1 VTVKLKHLTLR
12 GFKSFADRTRLDFS
26 TGVNVVVG
34 PNGSGKSN
42 ILDAIAWVL
51 GTQATK
57 SLRTEK
63 MEDVVFAGTA
73 TRPAL
78 SRAEVQLTFAND
90 DELLPLDLT
99 EIAITRRL
107 FRDGTSEYELNGAP
121 CRLLDIQELLSD
133 GGIGRNQHVL
143 VGQGQVGDVLNAR
156 PEDHRAVI
164 EEAAGVTKHRS
175 RRERAL
181 RRLERTAHDVE
192 RLNDILAQQRKAL
205 RPLKRQANAAARHD
219 SVRDEARALRLYLGG
234 EELRSI
240 RTRLGTASIEREA
253 AMEARNESDAGLER
267 LKGDL
272 ERLRG
277 EAGEVGSALTRDTAA
292 AARLETV
299 RERLHRVGNVAR
311 ERRRSFE
318 SRAEGADERRED
330 LALEQAD
337 LRSAIA
343 EADTADVRIEEEAD
357 RRASILRTLEDEE
370 RSLTEQIQLPAE
382 SVVANLRGDLRSL
395 ETANQRDAAERNQ
408 VTQRIEVVKARIADE
423 ADETTRINEAIQSL
437 DGRTHGLQQSYERAT
452 TARSEAQAEWEAHT
466 DAASSSKVEVAR
478 ATARIEA
485 IESALDGLVD
495 QQARDIAQSS
505 EGVHGALV
513 AALDVPADIAGA
525 LDAALGPWRDAYV
538 ATTDDAVVGAAG
550 AVKAVGSGGVAFVTA
565 KPAPHVSAAAV
576 AAEFGVDRL
585 VDRLGPDAD
594 RSLAEAYLGG
604 VLLVEGWKTAHTVVA
619 AHPELTAVTPEGDVI
634 TASGMIVSHPD
645 GAGPA
650 ALEAARVAAEI
661 AERELK
667 RTDSL
672 LTAATRAF
680 DAARSLER
688 ETLEALEAAEAELAG
703 YTEALA
709 MVDRS
714 RAASQAECERLVTR
728 VDAVDD
734 ATDARAERIDGLR
747 ARVEEFEGEEAARQE
762 AWDALNLR
770 RQEIAD
776 QRDSARRS
784 VEEIAA
790 QRASIVERRRLSESR
805 LAVVDSELAQL
816 TLLPQSAEDIAS
828 LGTIEESAESAVA
841 MVSVHIETLRSRQRE
856 LRDQVGTANTELAVA
871 EADRE
876 ALDERRRSSADA
888 LGALD
893 VELAELRV
901 RLEATSEAL
910 RRDVDADE
918 QAALDAPRPE
928 IAEGADMGERLE
940 ALEADLRRMGP
951 INPLA
956 AQEHAELAAEVEELE
971 QQLNDLNQSR
981 DDIKKVV
988 AALDQKMEGLFTE
1001 AFDEIARLY
1010 HENFSLV
1017 FPGGTGSLRLT
1028 DPNDPLNAG
1037 VLVQA
1042 QPAGKK
1048 VGRLSLLSGGERSLA
1063 ALAFLFAVFRARPSP
1078 FYVLDEVEAALDDAN
1093 LHRFLRLVDTLRK
1106 DTQLVII
1113 THQQQTMEAAD
1124 VLYGVTME
1132 PGDTSKVLSKRMTPV
1147 SV

>member
-1 VTVKLKHLTLR
+1 
-12 GFKSFADRTRLDFS
+12 
-26 TGVNVVVG
+26 
-34 PNGSGKSN
+34 
-42 ILDAIAWVL
+42 
-51 GTQATK
+51 
-57 SLRTEK
+57 
-63 MEDVVFAGTA
+63 
-73 TRPAL
+73 
-78 SRAEVQLTFAND
+78 
-90 DELLPLDLT
+90 
-99 EIAITRRL
+99 
-107 FRDGTSEYELNGAP
+107 
-121 CRLLDIQELLSD
+121 
-133 GGIGRNQHVL
+133 IGRNQHVL

-181 RRLERTAHDVE
+181 RRLERTDHDVE
-192 RLNDILAQQRKAL
+192 RLNDILGQQRKAL

-219 SVRDEARALRLYLGG
+219 SVRDEARAIRLFLGG

-240 RTRLGTASIEREA
+240 RSRLGTAARERE
-253 AMEARNESDAGLER
+253 EALELRDESDAGLTR
-267 LKGDL
+267 LKDDL

-277 EAGEVGSALTRDTAA
+277 EAGEVGAALTRDTAA

-299 RERLHRVGNVAR
+299 RERLHRFANVAR
-311 ERRRSFE
+311 ERRRSYE

-337 LRSAIA
+337 LRNAIA
-343 EADTADVRIEEEAD
+343 EADASDVRIEEEAD

-395 ETANQRDAAERNQ
+395 ETANQRDAAERSQ
-408 VTQRIEVVKARIADE
+408 VAQRIEVVKERIADE
-423 ADETTRINEAIQSL
+423 AAETARLNESIQSL
-437 DGRTHGLQQSYERAT
+437 DGRTHGLQQAYDLATKARAET
-452 TARSEAQAEWEAHT
+452 QTGWEQRSDE
-466 DAASSSKVEVAR
+466 AASNKVDVAR
-478 ATARIEA
+478 AIARVEA

-495 QQARDIAQSS
+495 EQARDIAQGSD
-505 EGVHGALV
+505 GVDGGLV
-513 AALDVPADIAGA
+513 AALDVPTDVAAA
-525 LDAALGPWRDAYV
+525 VDAALGQWRDAYL
-538 ATTDDAVVGAAG
+538 ASSDEAVVEAAG
-550 AVKAVGSGGVAFVTA
+550 AVKAVGSGGVAFVTSRS
-565 KPAPHVSAAAV
+565 VSDASATAV
-576 AAEFGVDRL
+576 AKEFGVDRL
-585 VDRLGPDAD
+585 VDRLGPSADA
-594 RSLAEAYLGG
+594 SLAESYLGG
-604 VLLVEGWKTAHTVVA
+604 VVLVEGWKTAHGVVA
-619 AHPELTAVTPEGDVI
+619 VHPQITAVTPEGDVI
-634 TASGMIVSHPD
+634 TAHGMIVSHPD

-650 ALEAARVAAEI
+650 ALEAARVGVEI
-661 AERELK
+661 AERDLK
-667 RTDSL
+667 RTESL

-680 DAARSLER
+680 ETARDNERTALE
-688 ETLEALEAAEAELAG
+688 ELEAAEAELAG
-703 YTEALA
+703 FSEALA

-714 RAASQAECERLVTR
+714 RAASQAECERLVGR
-728 VDAVDD
+728 VDAIDD
-734 ATDARAERIDGLR
+734 AAEARAERIDGLR

-762 AWDALNLR
+762 AWDALNER
-770 RQEIAD
+770 RQDVAE
-776 QRDSARRS
+776 QRDEARRA
-784 VEEIAA
+784 VEAIAA
-790 QRASIVERRRLSESR
+790 ERASILERRRLSESR
-805 LAVVDSELAQL
+805 LAAVDAELAQL
-816 TLLPQSAEDIAS
+816 TLLPESADDIAN
-828 LGTIEESAESAVA
+828 LGVIEESAEAAV
-841 MVSVHIETLRSRQRE
+841 VSVSAHIETLRTRQRE
-856 LRDQVGTANTELAVA
+856 LRTHVGTANGELARA
-871 EADRE
+871 EAERE
-876 ALDERRRSSADA
+876 ALDEHRRTSSDA
-888 LGALD
+888 LAALD

-901 RLEATSEAL
+901 RLEATAEGL
-910 RRDVDADE
+910 RREVDADE
-918 QAALDAPRPE
+918 QIALDASMPE
-928 IAEGADMGERLE
+928 LAEGMDMGERLE

-956 AQEHAELAAEVEELE
+956 AHEHAELAAQVDELE
-971 QQLNDLNQSR
+971 SQLADLNQSR
-981 DDIKKVV
+981 DDIKQVIT
-988 AALDQKMEGLFTE
+988 ALDEKMEVLFAE

-1132 PGDTSKVLSKRMTPV
+1132 PGDTSKVLSKRMTPI

>member
-1 VTVKLKHLTLR
+1 VKLKHLTLR

-90 DELLPLDLT
+90 DDLMPLDFA
-99 EIAITRRL
+99 EITITRRL

-121 CRLLDIQELLSD
+121 CRLLDIHELLSD

-143 VGQGQVGDVLNAR
+143 VGQGQVGDILNAR

-175 RRERAL
+175 RRERAM
-181 RRLERTAHDVE
+181 RRLERTGHDVE
-192 RLNDILAQQRKAL
+192 RLNDILTQQRRAL

-219 SVRDEARALRLYLGG
+219 SVKSQARALRLYLGG
-234 EELRSI
+234 ESLRSI
-240 RTRLGTASIEREA
+240 RSRLGTAAVEREA
-253 AMEARNESDAGLER
+253 ALEARNESDAGLEQLR
-267 LKGDL
+267 EDL
-272 ERLRG
+272 EQLRA
-277 EAGEVGSALTRDTAA
+277 EAGDVGATLTRDTAA

-299 RERLHRVGNVAR
+299 RERLHRVANVAR

-318 SRAEGADERRED
+318 SRMKGADERRHD
-330 LALEQAD
+330 LLMEQAD
-337 LRSAIA
+337 LRAAIVDANAA
-343 EADTADVRIEEEAD
+343 ELVASEEAD
-357 RRASILRTLEDEE
+357 RRETVLRSLEDEE
-370 RSLTEQIQLPAE
+370 RSLAEQIQLPTE

-395 ETANQRDAAERNQ
+395 EMAEQRDRAERGQ
-408 VTQRIEVVKARIADE
+408 IARRVEVVGERIT
-423 ADETTRINEAIQSL
+423 DETEEIERLNGSIQAT
-437 DGRTHGLQQSYERAT
+437 DGHTHGLQQGYDEAT
-452 TARSEAQAEWEAHT
+452 SAREAAQIEWEART
-466 DAASSSKVEVAR
+466 NEAGDQRVQVAR
-478 ATARIEA
+478 ALARVEA
-485 IESALDGLVD
+485 LESAMDGLVD
-495 QQARDIAQSS
+495 QQARDIASS
-505 EGVHGALV
+505 ADGVVGGLV
-513 AALDVPADIAGA
+513 AELDVPADIAVA
-525 LDAALGPWRDAYV
+525 VDAALGRWRDAYV
-538 ATTDDAVVGAAG
+538 ARSDETIVDVAG
-550 AVKAVGSGGVAFVTA
+550 SVKAAGSGGVAFVA
-565 KPAPHVSAAAV
+565 PGPAAGSPATAAAE
-576 AAEFGVDRL
+576 AFGVERL
-585 VDRLGPDAD
+585 VDMLGSEAN
-594 RSLAEAYLGG
+594 RTLAEAYIGH
-604 VLLVEGWKTAHTVVA
+604 VVVTEGWKTAHTVVA
-619 AHPELTAVTPEGDVI
+619 SHPDVVVVTPEGDVI
-634 TASGMIVSHPD
+634 TSHGMIVAHPD
-645 GAGPA
+645 GVGPA
-650 ALEAARVAAEI
+650 ALEAAKVDVEI
-661 AERELK
+661 AERDLK
-667 RTDSL
+667 RGESL
-672 LTAATRAF
+672 LAAAHRGFETARTAER
-680 DAARSLER
+680 DA
-688 ETLEALEAAEAELAG
+688 LEALEVVEAELAG

-709 MVDRS
+709 MLDRARS
-714 RAASQAECERLVTR
+714 ASTSECERLDVRTSAI
-728 VDAVDD
+728 DEAGF
-734 ATDARAERIDGLR
+734 ARSERMSTLQ
-747 ARVEEFEGEEAARQE
+747 ARVAEFEGEEAARQD
-762 AWDALNLR
+762 AWEALNR
-770 RQEIAD
+770 RREAVAD
-776 QRDSARRS
+776 RRDEARRG

-790 QRASIVERRRLSESR
+790 NRASLTERRRLSERR
-805 LAVVDSELAQL
+805 LAAVEGDLAQL
-816 TLLPQSAEDIAS
+816 TMLPQAGEAIARLEQTEVAAETAVIA
-828 LGTIEESAESAVA
+828 
-841 MVSVHIETLRSRQRE
+841 VSSHVETLRLRQRE
-856 LRDQVGTANTELAVA
+856 LREQSGTANSELSAA
-871 EADRE
+871 ETRRE
-876 ALDERRRSSADA
+876 TLDERRRASADA

-901 RLEATSEAL
+901 RLEATTEAL
-910 RRDVDADE
+910 RRDIDADE
-918 QAALDAPRPE
+918 EMALAAPE
-928 IAEGADMGERLE
+928 PDIEEGIDLHERLA

-956 AQEHAELAAEVEELE
+956 AQEHAELAAEAEELDR
-971 QQLNDLNQSR
+971 QLADLNESR
-981 DDIKKVV
+981 DDIKKII
-988 AALDQKMEGLFTE
+988 AALDEKMEALFAE
-1001 AFDEIARLY
+1001 AFEEIARLY

-1017 FPGGTGSLRLT
+1017 FPGGSGSLRLT
-1028 DPNDPLNAG
+1028 DSNDPLNTG

-1132 PGDTSKVLSKRMTPV
+1132 PGDSSKVLSKRMTPV

>member
-1 VTVKLKHLTLR
+1 VKLKHLTLR

-181 RRLERTAHDVE
+181 RRLERTDHDVE
-192 RLNDILAQQRKAL
+192 RLNDILAQQRKSL

-219 SVRDEARALRLYLGG
+219 SVRDEARALRLFLGG

-240 RTRLGTASIEREA
+240 RSRLGTAAVERE
-253 AMEARNESDAGLER
+253 EALELRNESDAGLER
-267 LKGDL
+267 LKDDL

-277 EAGEVGSALTRDTAA
+277 EAGEVGGALSRDTAA

-343 EADTADVRIEEEAD
+343 DADTSDIRIEEEAD

-370 RSLTEQIQLPAE
+370 RSLAEQIQLPAE

-395 ETANQRDAAERNQ
+395 ETANQRDAAERSQ
-408 VTQRIEVVKARIADE
+408 VAQRIEVVKARIADE
-423 ADETTRINEAIQSL
+423 ASETTRLNEAIQSL
-437 DGRTHGLQQSYERAT
+437 DGRTHGLQQTYEGAT
-452 TARSEAQAEWEAHT
+452 QARSETQVEWEARTSDATGHT
-466 DAASSSKVEVAR
+466 VDVAR
-478 ATARIEA
+478 TVARVEA

-495 QQARDIAQSS
+495 EQARDIAQRSD
-505 EGVHGALV
+505 GVRGALV

-525 LDAALGPWRDAYV
+525 VDAALGQWRDAYV
-538 ATTDDAVVGAAG
+538 ASSDGAVIEAAG
-550 AVKAVGSGGVAFVTA
+550 AVKAAGSGGVAFVTA
-565 KPAPHVSAAAV
+565 KPTDDASAPGV
-576 AAEFGVDRL
+576 AIEFGVDRL
-585 VDRLGPDAD
+585 VDRLGQGAD
-594 RSLAEAYLGG
+594 LSLAEAYIGN

-619 AHPELTAVTPEGDVI
+619 AHPQIIAVTPEGDVV
-634 TASGMIVSHPD
+634 TAHGMIVSHPD

-650 ALEAARVAAEI
+650 ALEASRVEVEI
-661 AERELK
+661 AERHFK
-667 RTDSL
+667 RAESL
-672 LTAATRAF
+672 LTGATHAF
-680 DAARSLER
+680 DVARAAER
-688 ETLEALEAAEAELAG
+688 EALEALEAAEAELAG

-714 RAASQAECERLVTR
+714 RAASHAECDRLVAR
-728 VDAVDD
+728 IGAIDD
-734 ATDARAERIDGLR
+734 AADARAERIDGLR
-747 ARVEEFEGEEAARQE
+747 ARVAEFEGEEAARQE

-770 RQEIAD
+770 RQDVAD
-776 QRDSARRS
+776 QRDNARRA

-790 QRASIVERRRLSESR
+790 ERASMMERRRLSESR
-805 LAVVDSELAQL
+805 LSSVDAELAQL
-816 TLLPQSAEDIAS
+816 TLLPQSAEDIAN
-828 LGTIEESAESAVA
+828 LGVIEESAESAVTV
-841 MVSVHIETLRSRQRE
+841 VSIHVETLRSRQRD
-856 LRDQVGTANTELAVA
+856 LRMQVGAANTELAAA
-871 EADRE
+871 ETERE
-876 ALDERRRSSADA
+876 TLDDRRRASADA
-888 LGALD
+888 LGALE

-901 RLEATSEAL
+901 RLETTTEAL
-910 RRDVDADE
+910 RRDIDADE
-918 QAALDAPRPE
+918 RDALDAPIPE
-928 IAEGADMGERLE
+928 VDEGVDMSLRLE

-956 AQEHAELAAEVEELE
+956 AAEHAELAAEVDELE
-971 QQLNDLNQSR
+971 QQLADLNQSR

-988 AALDQKMEGLFTE
+988 AALDEKMEGLFAE
-1001 AFDEIARLY
+1001 AFDEIARLF
-1010 HENFSLV
+1010 HDNFSLV

-1028 DPNDPLNAG
+1028 DPSDPLNTG

-1093 LHRFLRLVDTLRK
+1093 LHRFLRLVETLRR

-1132 PGDTSKVLSKRMTPV
+1132 PGDSSKVLSKRMTPV

>member
-1 VTVKLKHLTLR
+1 MKLKHLTLR

-90 DELLPLDLT
+90 DESLPLDLA
-99 EIAITRRL
+99 EITITRRL

-181 RRLERTAHDVE
+181 RRLERTDHDVE

-219 SVRDEARALRLYLGG
+219 SVRDEARALRLFLGG
-234 EELRSI
+234 EALRSI
-240 RTRLGTASIEREA
+240 RLRLGTAAVERE
-253 AMEARNESDAGLER
+253 EALELRNESDAGLAR
-267 LKGDL
+267 LKDDL

-277 EAGEVGSALTRDTAA
+277 EAGDVGAALTRDTAA

-299 RERLHRVGNVAR
+299 RERLHRVANVAR
-311 ERRRSFE
+311 ERRRSYE

-330 LALEQAD
+330 LAMEQAD

-343 EADTADVRIEEEAD
+343 DADTADVRIEEEAD

-395 ETANQRDAAERNQ
+395 ETANQRDSAEHSQ
-408 VTQRIEVVKARIADE
+408 VAQRIEVVKARIADE
-423 ADETTRINEAIQSL
+423 AAETTRLNEAIQLL
-437 DGRTHGLQQSYERAT
+437 DGRTHGFQQTYEGAT
-452 TARSEAQAEWEAHT
+452 KARTDAQAEWEART
-466 DAASSSKVEVAR
+466 DEASSHKVDVAR
-478 ATARIEA
+478 TVARVEA

-495 QQARDIAQSS
+495 EQARHIAQGSD
-505 EGVHGALV
+505 GVRGALV
-513 AALDVPADIAGA
+513 AALDVPADIAEA
-525 LDAALGPWRDAYV
+525 VDAALGQWRDAYL
-538 ATTDDAVVGAAG
+538 ASSDDALVDAAR

-565 KPAPHVSAAAV
+565 KTLTDVSGAAA
-576 AAEFGVDRL
+576 AIDFGVDRL

-594 RSLAEAYLGG
+594 VSLAEAYVGN
-604 VLLVEGWKTAHTVVA
+604 VVLVEGWKTAHGVVS
-619 AHPELTAVTPEGDVI
+619 AHPEVTAVTPEGDVV
-634 TASGMIVSHPD
+634 TANGMIVSHPD

-650 ALEAARVAAEI
+650 ALEAARVGAEI
-661 AERELK
+661 AERDLK
-667 RTDSL
+667 RSESL
-672 LTAATRAF
+672 LVAATRAF
-680 DAARSLER
+680 DAARSAER
-688 ETLEALEAAEAELAG
+688 SALEALEAAEAELAG
-703 YTEALA
+703 YSEALA
-709 MVDRS
+709 LVDRS
-714 RAASQAECERLVTR
+714 RAASQAECERLVAR
-728 VDAVDD
+728 VDAIDD
-734 ATDARAERIDGLR
+734 AADARAERIVGLR

-762 AWDALNLR
+762 AWDALNER
-770 RQEIAD
+770 RQDVAR
-776 QRDSARRS
+776 QRDDARRG
-784 VEEIAA
+784 VEDIAA
-790 QRASIVERRRLSESR
+790 KRASIAERRRLSESR
-805 LAVVDSELAQL
+805 LSAVDAELAQL
-816 TLLPQSAEDIAS
+816 TLLPESAEDIAG
-828 LGTIEESAESAVA
+828 LGVIEESAESAVA
-841 MVSVHIETLRSRQRE
+841 AVSVHIETLRSRQRD
-856 LRDQVGTANTELAVA
+856 LRAQVGTANTDLAAA
-871 EADRE
+871 EAERE
-876 ALDERRRSSADA
+876 TLDDRRRTSSDA

-901 RLEATSEAL
+901 RLEATTEAL
-910 RRDVDADE
+910 RRDLDAGE
-918 QAALDAPRPE
+918 QDALDAPKPE
-928 IAEGADMGERLE
+928 LDDGVDMRERLE

-956 AQEHAELAAEVEELE
+956 AQEHAELAAEVDELE
-971 QQLNDLNQSR
+971 RQLADLDQSR
-981 DDIKKVV
+981 DDIKKVI
-988 AALDQKMEGLFTE
+988 AALDEKMEGLFAE
-1001 AFDEIARLY
+1001 AFDEIASFF

-1028 DPNDPLNAG
+1028 DPSDPLNAG

-1093 LHRFLRLVDTLRK
+1093 LHRFLRLVETLRR

-1132 PGDTSKVLSKRMTPV
+1132 PGDSSKVLSKRMTPV